1 MTRVVVCGSHTR
13 GNEDFVYRT
22 LDRIHAERKFTDLM
36 QGGAEYVDRFAK
48 IWCSFHPEI
57 EPWQFNAE
65 WSKFGRQ
72 GGPIRNKRMIDWRP
86 DLVVAF
92 DGDAGTANMVRQAR
106 DAGIE
111 VIEIKEDQL

>member
-13 GNEDFVYRT
+13 GNEDFVYRE
-22 LDRIHAERKFTDLM
+22 LERLHAEYRFTDLM

-48 IWCSFHPEI
+48 IWATFHPEI

-65 WSKFGRQ
+65 WAKWGRPA
-72 GGPIRNKRMIDWRP
+72 GPIRNKRMVDWGP

-92 DGDAGTANMVRQAR
+92 DGDSGTADMVRQAR
-106 DAGIE
+106 AAGIE
-111 VIEIKEDQL
+111 VIEIKEE